1 VSRNITHKEILP
13 MAFTITDTQFKKM
26 MLASLSIL
34 RGNFIESKSFS
45 KLLKDTHSAIGFFE
59 LYGGGCINRSH
70 DVLNDC
76 DFDAAFCRLTDWCS
90 YVTGIARENFDE
102 LSYGDVLILE
112 QIEQFNTPI
121 VWTKHN
127 AEVALEEIEKLEKSY
142 TLNEV
147 DND

>member
-1 VSRNITHKEILP
+1 

-26 MLASLSIL
+26 MLASLSII
-34 RGNFIESKSFS
+34 RGDYLEDKSLS
-45 KLLKDTHSAIGFFE
+45 KLLKKTHSAIGFLE
-59 LYGGGCINRSH
+59 LYAEGCINRSH

-76 DFDAAFCRLTDWCS
+76 DFDAASCRLTDWCS

-112 QIEQFNTPI
+112 RIEQFNNPI
-121 VWTKHN
+121 FWANRNV
-127 AEVALEEIEKLEKSY
+127 EIDFEEIEKLEKSY